1 MFHDSCEQNKNRN
14 TLSALIHSQWLV
26 ASGNGGIWSN
36 VLSSARAVRWWEEK
50 KAGIDKPI
58 RTLAK
63 KLQLLLLFFPGGFA
77 DPAVHASTG
86 HLADNKHV

>member
-1 MFHDSCEQNKNRN
+1 M
-14 TLSALIHSQWLV
+14 IHSQWLV
-26 ASGNGGIWSN
+26 ASDNGGIWSN
-36 VLSSARAVRWWEEK
+36 FLNSARAVRWRKEK
-50 KAGIDKPI
+50 KKQAGIDKPI

-86 HLADNKHV
+86 HSADNKHV